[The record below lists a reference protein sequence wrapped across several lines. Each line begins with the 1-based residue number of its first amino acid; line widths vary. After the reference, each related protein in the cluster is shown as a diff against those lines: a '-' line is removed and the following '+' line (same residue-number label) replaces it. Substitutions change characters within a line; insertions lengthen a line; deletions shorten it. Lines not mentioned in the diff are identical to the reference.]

1 MSAVSL
7 LIVDDHPLVR
17 SGLRAAFVGATDVR
31 IVGEAANGLE
41 AVRLVRELKPA
52 VVLMDINM
60 PRMSG
65 LDALRAICLN
75 EELRQTRVIML
86 TMFDQDEYV
95 FEALRLG
102 AYGFLLKDSTTNL
115 LVDAVREVANGGA
128 LLSPAVTRKLI
139 AEFARRP
146 VLDST
151 TVPSLVDLTRRELEV
166 FRLLVRGYRNED
178 IARLLV
184 LGESTIKSHVQHL
197 YLKVGVRDRVQLI
210 VYAYE
215 NKLV

>member
-1 MSAVSL
+1 VSL
-7 LIVDDHPLVR
+7 LIADDQPLVR
-17 SGLRAAFVGATDVR
+17 SGLRASFGDAPDVR
-31 IVGEAANGLE
+31 IVAEAAHGLE

-60 PRMSG
+60 PRMNG
-65 LDALRAICLN
+65 LDALRAICQN
-75 EELRQTRVIML
+75 QELRQTRVIML
-86 TMFDQDEYV
+86 TMFDQDENV

-102 AYGFLLKDSTTNL
+102 AYGFLLKDSTTAV

-128 LLSPAVTRKLI
+128 LLSPAITRKLI

-151 TVPSLVDLTRRELEV
+151 TLPALVDLTRRELEV
-166 FRLLVRGYRNED
+166 FRLLIRGHRNDE

-184 LGESTIKSHVQHL
+184 LGESTVKSHVQHL
-197 YLKVGVRDRVQLI
+197 YVKLGVRDRVQLV

-215 NKLV
+215 NNLV